1 MLKPLLCALFLTFT
15 TLATLAGDAPRPAEV
30 SPADARAVRSVVE
43 AQLKALATDDAPQAF
58 WHAAPA
64 IQKQFSDAASFAQM
78 VRRAYPMLIRPVS
91 ISFYRPLASASAIT
105 QSVMFRDAE
114 GRVWRADY
122 ALQQQADQR
131 WRIEGCQV
139 VRSDEASTT

>member
-1 MLKPLLCALFLTFT
+1 MLKSLLCALFLSFT
-15 TLATLAGDAPRPAEV
+15 ALATLADDALRPAEV

-43 AQLKALATDDAPQAF
+43 AQLKALAADDAPQAF
-58 WHAAPA
+58 SHASPA
-64 IQKQFSDAASFAQM
+64 IQKQIGDAAAFARM
-78 VRRAYPMLIRPVS
+78 VRMAYPMLIRPVS
-91 ISFYRPLASASAIT
+91 ISFYRPLASASVIT

-122 ALQQQADQR
+122 LLQRQADQR

-139 VRSDEASTT
+139 VRSDDASTT